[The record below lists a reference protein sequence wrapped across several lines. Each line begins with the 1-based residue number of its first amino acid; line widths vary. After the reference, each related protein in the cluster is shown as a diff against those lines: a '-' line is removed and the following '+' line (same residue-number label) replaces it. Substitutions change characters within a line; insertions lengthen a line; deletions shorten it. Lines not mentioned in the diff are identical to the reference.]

1 MRKIKHYTSLG
12 HAHFITLVVN
22 KRMSVFLNSE
32 TARKAMQAVEFYQK
46 NFSIKILGYVIMPDH
61 IHLIVWPQDKKSL
74 EEFVRDFKK
83 YLAKEILEQLT
94 LSEKTKLLLGKPQKR
109 NHRFQIWQKDYY
121 DFNIYNQDILSEK
134 LNYIHYNPVRKGLV
148 ENPEDYPYS
157 SYRSYLEKGEILLEV
172 DRV

>member
-1 MRKIKHYTSLG
+1 MKKIKHYTELG

-22 KRMSVFLNSE
+22 KRIPVFSNSE
-32 TARKAMQAVEFYQK
+32 TAIKAVQAIEFYQK
-46 NFSIKILGYVIMPDH
+46 NFGIKILGFVIMPDH
-61 IHLIVWPQDKKSL
+61 LHLIAWPQGAKSP

-83 YLAKEILEQLT
+83 YLAKGILDLLT
-94 LSEKTKLLLGKPQKR
+94 PSEKTKFLLGRPQKR

-157 SYRSYLEKGEILLEV
+157 SCRSYLEKGEILLEV
-172 DRV
+172 DKF